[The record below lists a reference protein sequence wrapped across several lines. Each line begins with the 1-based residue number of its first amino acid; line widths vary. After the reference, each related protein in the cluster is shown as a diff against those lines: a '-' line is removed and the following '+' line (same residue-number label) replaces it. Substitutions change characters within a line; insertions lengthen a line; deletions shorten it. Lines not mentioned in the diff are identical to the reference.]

1 MYIKLLHLP
10 LPPQQIKK
18 KKEGFLNGEC
28 ISASSRL
35 PHNEAQIV
43 NHDFPKLILVLFS
56 LRSTVVNASSI
67 YFIPKMKKKNFPF
80 FLIDK

>member
-10 LPPQQIKK
+10 LPPQQKKKKK

-28 ISASSRL
+28 ISASSRLL

-67 YFIPKMKKKNFPF
+67 YFIPKMKKKKFSLF
-80 FLIDK
+80 F

>member
-10 LPPQQIKK
+10 LPPQQKKK

-28 ISASSRL
+28 ISASSRLL

-67 YFIPKMKKKNFPF
+67 YFIPKMKKKKFPF
-80 FLIDK
+80 FS